1 MRSGVLS
8 ERPVTTMTSFP
19 AVRSNS
25 PPSADTCCADA
36 TAGSMTR
43 APKVGR
49 RLILKLGRSLDALT
63 MHSPLT
69 LRVLDMRYHIVTSS
83 FELGMAYSARP
94 DADLTRVASRA
105 VGGRWVPDCPR
116 ASLMRTHPKIGRAHI
131 GTQVTNEHLVS

>member
-63 MHSPLT
+63 MHYHLT
-69 LRVLDMRYHIVTSS
+69 LRVLDMRYHIVTLS

-94 DADLTRVASRA
+94 VEDLPRVESRA
-105 VGGRWVPDCPR
+105 VGERCVPDMP
-116 ASLMRTHPKIGRAHI
+116 RTHMLRTHHNPDCTPAQDR
-131 GTQVTNEHLVS
+131 